1 MFGSLRP
8 PRHILRGGIDRL
20 LGRRP
25 ALGIHCWHEQVWISG
40 CTLSARQRGRPW
52 LTDAGKEAG
61 GRESDLA
68 LGTGSFKTVSIPL
81 PKNFVVDDEPENRA
95 SLAQRITTCL
105 DETVLTGARVHMNV
119 GLSAVRC
126 FEFDLGLPHK
136 RELHPANPRLMSLVA
151 RALSEQQAMPLADH
165 FIDFWIIPGTPAK
178 LAVWTCSRREVLD
191 RIALS
196 ERLKTHLI
204 SVEPQSHSLLRA
216 LSRIAPGVQK
226 QLLHQNWQL
235 VLPVAQGTNVW
246 SIQGPLPFGF
256 EVVDPKRQGPLPF
269 GTEADDSKR
278 QGPLPFGTEADDSEH
293 QGPRKIHRY
302 ALNAGARICANT
314 SRPLIA
320 LEDLPG
326 SAWPLAQDGAALD
339 QAGLLFSL
347 GLVGPH

>member
-1 MFGSLRP
+1 M
-8 PRHILRGGIDRL
+8 
-20 LGRRP
+20 
-25 ALGIHCWHEQVWISG
+25 
-40 CTLSARQRGRPW
+40 
-52 LTDAGKEAG
+52 
-61 GRESDLA
+61 
-68 LGTGSFKTVSIPL
+68 SIPL

-126 FEFDLGLPHK
+126 FELDLGLPHK

-246 SIQGPLPFGF
+246 SMQGPLPFGF
-256 EVVDPKRQGPLPF
+256 EVVDPKHQGPLPF

>member
-1 MFGSLRP
+1 M
-8 PRHILRGGIDRL
+8 
-20 LGRRP
+20 
-25 ALGIHCWHEQVWISG
+25 
-40 CTLSARQRGRPW
+40 
-52 LTDAGKEAG
+52 
-61 GRESDLA
+61 
-68 LGTGSFKTVSIPL
+68 SIPL

-105 DETVLTGARVHMNV
+105 DETVLTGARVHMNA

-126 FEFDLGLPHK
+126 FELDLGLPHK

-246 SIQGPLPFGF
+246 SMQGPLPFGF
-256 EVVDPKRQGPLPF
+256 EVVDP
-269 GTEADDSKR
+269 KR

>member
-1 MFGSLRP
+1 M
-8 PRHILRGGIDRL
+8 
-20 LGRRP
+20 
-25 ALGIHCWHEQVWISG
+25 
-40 CTLSARQRGRPW
+40 
-52 LTDAGKEAG
+52 
-61 GRESDLA
+61 
-68 LGTGSFKTVSIPL
+68 SIPL

-246 SIQGPLPFGF
+246 SMQGPLPFGF

-269 GTEADDSKR
+269 GTEADDPKHQGPLPFGTEADDSKR
-278 QGPLPFGTEADDSEH
+278 QGPLPFGTEADDAEH